1 MRGNDGVDELR
12 RGAERVLQC
21 SGGCGKAWRKLDGD
35 GVNDG
40 RRSYC
45 RTEEAMCLLFIEG
58 GGRRG
63 ASFTLKTRRNV
74 GQWPQGGRARPWAF
88 ASGRYVAAVQVICA
102 QHKECRGLLLV
113 VLWLR
118 SGRQGLKPSCR
129 VGAAAVIGQHWR
141 HGSTTNTWRVRP
153 LGDFCPGNVGSG
165 PRVGAME
172 VRRSGRAVSARLT
185 GHVTAALCDVRAAT
199 R

>member
-1 MRGNDGVDELR
+1 
-12 RGAERVLQC
+12 
-21 SGGCGKAWRKLDGD
+21 
-35 GVNDG
+35 
-40 RRSYC
+40 
-45 RTEEAMCLLFIEG
+45 MCLLFIEG

-129 VGAAAVIGQHWR
+129 VGAAAVIGQRWR
-141 HGSTTNTWRVRP
+141 HGSATNTWRVRP